1 MDMHAGTDFTPIF
14 IQPETDV
21 DVVMISDKTP
31 TSQPNVEST
40 PSSYS
45 IDNHS
50 GSGQSAEYYLKLA
63 DILNEIEEQ
72 PTPDPAFVAFV
83 SNQIPDH

>member
-1 MDMHAGTDFTPIF
+1 MHAGTDFTPIF
-14 IQPETDV
+14 IQPESDL
-21 DVVMISDKTP
+21 DVVMISDRTP
-31 TSQPNVEST
+31 TLQPNVAST

-45 IDNHS
+45 IDNSQS

-72 PTPDPAFVAFV
+72 PTPDPIFVAFV
-83 SNQIPDH
+83 SNQMSDH